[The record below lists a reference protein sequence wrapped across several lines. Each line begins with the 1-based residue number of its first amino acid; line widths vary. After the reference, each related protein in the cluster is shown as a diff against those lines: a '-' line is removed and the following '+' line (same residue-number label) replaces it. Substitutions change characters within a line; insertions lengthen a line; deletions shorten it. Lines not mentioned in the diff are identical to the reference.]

1 VHVISFESPA
11 MVGWRF
17 LIRKPQR
24 QGVARGCNGPLQ
36 ALATLSGRGADGGR
50 LITDDVI
57 MSEVSC
63 MPASVLKPLDP
74 ELRPEVR
81 VWVDE
86 LRAVWQATGL
96 SMGQFAVLH
105 PFDKGTISRY
115 LSGHR
120 VPGERHF
127 LDSLLTTLDSYGRP
141 VTPAVRE
148 YLTGLQMRALEAAH
162 PHEYR
167 VRLVKD
173 ELEVALTGRLEAERY
188 ARALEEQLT
197 ERNREIQ
204 ELAEDRNRLRA
215 TLDAEYARLIQEIE
229 KLSQDLSLARSRS
242 ARADQRCAELEAVL
256 GLMDQ
261 AYSDQNQDVDVPPAV
276 PYADWG
282 SIASRYLPLED
293 PYAVADSLSLLD
305 RLGLRDYATQL
316 ADRVVVHF
324 SDRRHFP
331 DDMMKQDGLLPL
343 LATMNRLRLYD
354 QADEFSA
361 LLGYTSYRSFRR
373 NSPVEGRF
381 S

>member
-1 VHVISFESPA
+1 
-11 MVGWRF
+11 
-17 LIRKPQR
+17 
-24 QGVARGCNGPLQ
+24 
-36 ALATLSGRGADGGR
+36 
-50 LITDDVI
+50 

-63 MPASVLKPLDP
+63 LPASVLKPLDP
-74 ELRPEVR
+74 DLRPEVR
-81 VWVDE
+81 LWVDE

-127 LDSLLTTLDSYGRP
+127 LDTLLTTLESYRRP

-173 ELEVALTGRLEAERY
+173 ELEAALTGRLEADRY
-188 ARALEEQLT
+188 ARALEEQLA

-204 ELAEDRNRLRA
+204 ELTEDRNRLRA
-215 TLDAEYARLIQEIE
+215 TLDAEYARLVQEVE
-229 KLSQDLSLARSRS
+229 KLSQDLALARSRS

-256 GLMDQ
+256 DLMDQ
-261 AYSDQNQDVDVPPAV
+261 AYSDQSQDVDDVQPAV
-276 PYADWG
+276 LYADWG
-282 SIASRYLPLED
+282 SIASRVLPLDD
-293 PYAVADSLSLLD
+293 PYAVADFLSLLD
-305 RLGLRDYATQL
+305 RLNLRDHAGQL
-316 ADRVVVHF
+316 ADRVIAHF
-324 SDRRHFP
+324 SDRRHSP
-331 DDMMKQDGLLPL
+331 DDMVKQDGLLPL

-354 QADEFSA
+354 QADMFSA
-361 LLGYTSYRSFRR
+361 LLGYTSYRYLRR

>member
-1 VHVISFESPA
+1 
-11 MVGWRF
+11 
-17 LIRKPQR
+17 
-24 QGVARGCNGPLQ
+24 
-36 ALATLSGRGADGGR
+36 
-50 LITDDVI
+50 

-63 MPASVLKPLDP
+63 LPASALKPLDP
-74 ELRPEVR
+74 DLRPEVR

-86 LRAVWQATGL
+86 LRAVWQAAGL

-127 LDSLLTTLDSYGRP
+127 LDTLLTTLESYGRP

-148 YLTGLQMRALEAAH
+148 YLTGLQMLALEAAH

-173 ELEVALTGRLEAERY
+173 ELEVALTGKLGAERY

-204 ELAEDRNRLRA
+204 ELTEDRNRLRA
-215 TLDAEYARLIQEIE
+215 TWDAEYARLMQEIE
-229 KLSQDLSLARSRS
+229 KLSQELAQARSRS
-242 ARADQRCAELEAVL
+242 VRADQRCAELEAVL
-256 GLMDQ
+256 DLMDH
-261 AYSDQNQDVDVPPAV
+261 AYSDQSQDLDVPPAV

-282 SIASRYLPLED
+282 NIASHVLPLED
-293 PYAVADSLSLLD
+293 PYAVADFLSLLD

-316 ADRVVVHF
+316 ADRVVAHF
-324 SDRRHFP
+324 SDRRHPP

-343 LATMNRLRLYD
+343 LATMYRLRLFA

-361 LLGYTSYRSFRR
+361 LLGYASYRSLRR

>member
-1 VHVISFESPA
+1 
-11 MVGWRF
+11 
-17 LIRKPQR
+17 
-24 QGVARGCNGPLQ
+24 
-36 ALATLSGRGADGGR
+36 
-50 LITDDVI
+50 
-57 MSEVSC
+57 MSEVSFL
-63 MPASVLKPLDP
+63 PASVLKPLDP
-74 ELRPEVR
+74 DLRPEVR

-86 LRAVWQATGL
+86 LRAVWGATGL

-127 LDSLLTTLDSYGRP
+127 LDTLLTTLDSYGRP
-141 VTPAVRE
+141 VTPAVRD

-197 ERNREIQ
+197 ERNREVQ
-204 ELAEDRNRLRA
+204 EVTEDRNRLRA
-215 TLDAEYARLIQEIE
+215 TLDAEYARLIREIE
-229 KLSQDLSLARSRS
+229 KLSQDLTLARSRS
-242 ARADQRCAELEAVL
+242 DRADQRCAELEAVL
-256 GLMDQ
+256 DRIDQ
-261 AYSDQNQDVDVPPAV
+261 AYSDQDQDTAAPPTI

-282 SIASRYLPLED
+282 SIASQVLPLDD
-293 PYAVADSLSLLD
+293 PHAVADFLSLLD
-305 RLGLRDYATQL
+305 RLGLRDHAGQL
-316 ADRVVVHF
+316 ADRVIAHF
-324 SDRRHFP
+324 SDRRHSP
-331 DDMMKQDGLLPL
+331 DDMIKQDGLLPL

-354 QADEFSA
+354 QADMFSA
-361 LLGYTSYRSFRR
+361 LLGYTSYRNLRR

>member
-1 VHVISFESPA
+1 
-11 MVGWRF
+11 
-17 LIRKPQR
+17 
-24 QGVARGCNGPLQ
+24 
-36 ALATLSGRGADGGR
+36 
-50 LITDDVI
+50 

-63 MPASVLKPLDP
+63 LPASVLKPLDP
-74 ELRPEVR
+74 DLRPEVR

-105 PFDKGTISRY
+105 PFDKGTVSRY

-127 LDSLLTTLDSYGRP
+127 LDTLLTTLESYGRP

-173 ELEVALTGRLEAERY
+173 ELEVALTGKLGAERY
-188 ARALEEQLT
+188 ARALEEQLA

-204 ELAEDRNRLRA
+204 ELTEDRNRLHA
-215 TLDAEYARLIQEIE
+215 TWDTEYARLIQEID
-229 KLSQDLSLARSRS
+229 KLSQELAQARSRS
-242 ARADQRCAELEAVL
+242 SRADQRCAELEAVL
-256 GLMDQ
+256 DLMDQ
-261 AYSDQNQDVDVPPAV
+261 AYSDQGQEADAPPAV

-282 SIASRYLPLED
+282 SIASYALPLED
-293 PYAVADSLSLLD
+293 PYAVADFLSLLD
-305 RLGLRDYATQL
+305 RLGLRDYARQL
-316 ADRVVVHF
+316 ADRVVAHF
-324 SDRRHFP
+324 SDRRHPP

-361 LLGYTSYRSFRR
+361 LLGYSSYRSLRR

>member
-1 VHVISFESPA
+1 
-11 MVGWRF
+11 
-17 LIRKPQR
+17 
-24 QGVARGCNGPLQ
+24 
-36 ALATLSGRGADGGR
+36 
-50 LITDDVI
+50 

-63 MPASVLKPLDP
+63 LPASVLKPLDP
-74 ELRPEVR
+74 DLRPEVR

-86 LRAVWQATGL
+86 LRGVWQATGL

-127 LDSLLTTLDSYGRP
+127 LDTLLTTLETYGRP
-141 VTPAVRE
+141 VTPPVRE

-173 ELEVALTGRLEAERY
+173 ELEVALTGKLEAERY
-188 ARALEEQLT
+188 ARVLEEQLA

-204 ELAEDRNRLRA
+204 ELTEDRNRLRA

-229 KLSQDLSLARSRS
+229 KLSTDLALARSRS
-242 ARADQRCAELEAVL
+242 ARADHRCAELEAVL
-256 GLMDQ
+256 DLVDQ
-261 AYSDQNQDVDVPPAV
+261 TYSDRNQDVDAQPAV
-276 PYADWG
+276 LPYADWG
-282 SIASRYLPLED
+282 SIASRVLPVDD
-293 PYAVADSLSLLD
+293 PYAVSDFLSLLD
-305 RLGLRDYATQL
+305 RLRLRDHAARL
-316 ADRVVVHF
+316 ADRVIAHF
-324 SDRRHFP
+324 SDWRHSP
-331 DDMMKQDGLLPL
+331 DAMVKQDGLLPL

-354 QADEFSA
+354 QADKFA
-361 LLGYTSYRSFRR
+361 TLLGYTSNRYLRR
-373 NSPVEGRF
+373 NSPAVEGRF

>member
-1 VHVISFESPA
+1 MGE
-11 MVGWRF
+11 
-17 LIRKPQR
+17 
-24 QGVARGCNGPLQ
+24 
-36 ALATLSGRGADGGR
+36 
-50 LITDDVI
+50 
-57 MSEVSC
+57 MSIL
-63 MPASVLKPLDP
+63 PASALKPLDP
-74 ELRPEVR
+74 DLRPEVR

-105 PFDKGTISRY
+105 PFDKGTVSRY
-115 LSGHR
+115 LSGQR

-127 LDSLLTTLDSYGRP
+127 LDALLTTLESYGRP

-173 ELEVALTGRLEAERY
+173 ELEVTLTGRLEAERY
-188 ARALEEQLT
+188 ARALEEQLA
-197 ERNREIQ
+197 ERSREIQ
-204 ELAEDRNRLRA
+204 ELTEDRNRLRA

-229 KLSQDLSLARSRS
+229 KLSQDLTLARSRS
-242 ARADQRCAELEAVL
+242 ERADQRCVELEAVL
-256 GLMDQ
+256 DLMEQAHPDQ
-261 AYSDQNQDVDVPPAV
+261 GGDADAPPAV

-282 SIASRYLPLED
+282 SIASRVLPLDD
-293 PYAVADSLSLLD
+293 PYAVADFLSLLD
-305 RLGLRDYATQL
+305 RLDLRGQAGQL
-316 ADRVVVHF
+316 ADRVIAHF
-324 SDRRHFP
+324 SDRRHTP
-331 DDMMKQDGLLPL
+331 DDMMKQNGLLPL

-354 QADEFSA
+354 QADKFSA
-361 LLGYTSYRSFRR
+361 LLGYSSYRNLRR

>member
-1 VHVISFESPA
+1 MSF
-11 MVGWRF
+11 
-17 LIRKPQR
+17 L
-24 QGVARGCNGPLQ
+24 
-36 ALATLSGRGADGGR
+36 
-50 LITDDVI
+50 
-57 MSEVSC
+57 
-63 MPASVLKPLDP
+63 PASALKPLDP
-74 ELRPEVR
+74 DLRPEVR

-86 LRAVWQATGL
+86 LRVVWQATGL

-127 LDSLLTTLDSYGRP
+127 LDTLLTALESYGRP

-173 ELEVALTGRLEAERY
+173 ELEVVLTGKLEAERY
-188 ARALEEQLT
+188 ARALEGQLA

-204 ELAEDRNRLRA
+204 ELTEDRNRLRA
-215 TLDAEYARLIQEIE
+215 SSDAEYARLMQEIE
-229 KLSQDLSLARSRS
+229 GLSNDLTLARSRS
-242 ARADQRCAELEAVL
+242 ARADLSCAELEAVL
-256 GLMDQ
+256 DLIGQ
-261 AYSDQNQDVDVPPAV
+261 AYSDQAHDVDVPSAV
-276 PYADWG
+276 RYADWG
-282 SIASRYLPLED
+282 GIASRVLPLGD
-293 PYAVADSLSLLD
+293 PYAVADFLSLLD
-305 RLGLRDYATQL
+305 RLGLRDYAGQL
-316 ADRVVVHF
+316 ADRVIAHF
-324 SDRRHFP
+324 SDRRHSP

-354 QADEFSA
+354 RADKFSA
-361 LLGYTSYRSFRR
+361 LLGYSSYRHLRR
-373 NSPVEGRF
+373 NSPVAGRF

>member
-1 VHVISFESPA
+1 
-11 MVGWRF
+11 
-17 LIRKPQR
+17 
-24 QGVARGCNGPLQ
+24 
-36 ALATLSGRGADGGR
+36 
-50 LITDDVI
+50 

-63 MPASVLKPLDP
+63 LPASVLKPLDP
-74 ELRPEVR
+74 DLRPEVR

-127 LDSLLTTLDSYGRP
+127 LDTLLTTLESYRRP

-173 ELEVALTGRLEAERY
+173 ELEAALTGRLEADRY
-188 ARALEEQLT
+188 ARALEEQLAG
-197 ERNREIQ
+197 RNREIK
-204 ELAEDRNRLRA
+204 ELTEDRNRLRA
-215 TLDAEYARLIQEIE
+215 TLNAEYARLIQEIE
-229 KLSQDLSLARSRS
+229 KLSKDLALARSRS
-242 ARADQRCAELEAVL
+242 VRADQRCAELEAVL
-256 GLMDQ
+256 DLMDQ
-261 AYSDQNQDVDVPPAV
+261 AYSDQNQDVDDVPPAV
-276 PYADWG
+276 LYADWG
-282 SIASRYLPLED
+282 SIASRVLPLDD
-293 PYAVADSLSLLD
+293 PYAVADFLSLLD
-305 RLGLRDYATQL
+305 RLDLRDHAGQL
-316 ADRVVVHF
+316 ADRVIAHF
-324 SDRRHFP
+324 SDRRHSP
-331 DDMMKQDGLLPL
+331 DDMVKQDGLLPL

-354 QADEFSA
+354 QADMFSA
-361 LLGYTSYRSFRR
+361 LLGYTSYRYLRR

>member
-1 VHVISFESPA
+1 
-11 MVGWRF
+11 
-17 LIRKPQR
+17 
-24 QGVARGCNGPLQ
+24 
-36 ALATLSGRGADGGR
+36 
-50 LITDDVI
+50 
-57 MSEVSC
+57 MSLL
-63 MPASVLKPLDP
+63 PASALKPLDP
-74 ELRPEVR
+74 DLRPEVR

-105 PFDKGTISRY
+105 PFDKGTVSRY

-127 LDSLLTTLDSYGRP
+127 LDTLLATLESYGRP

-148 YLTGLQMRALEAAH
+148 YLAGLQMRALEAAH

-188 ARALEEQLT
+188 ARALEEQLA

-204 ELAEDRNRLRA
+204 ELTEDRNRLRA
-215 TLDAEYARLIQEIE
+215 TLDAEYTRLTQEIE
-229 KLSQDLSLARSRS
+229 KLSKALALARSRS
-242 ARADQRCAELEAVL
+242 VRADQRCAELEVAL
-256 GLMDQ
+256 DLIDPAQSG
-261 AYSDQNQDVDVPPAV
+261 QNQEVAVPPAD

-282 SIASRYLPLED
+282 NIAPRVPLED
-293 PYAVADSLSLLD
+293 PYAVADFLSLLD
-305 RLGLRDYATQL
+305 RLGLRDGAGQL
-316 ADRVVVHF
+316 ADRVIAHF
-324 SDRRHFP
+324 SDRRHSP
-331 DDMMKQDGLLPL
+331 DDMKKQDGLLPL
-343 LATMNRLRLYD
+343 LATMIRLRLYN
-354 QADEFSA
+354 QADKFSA
-361 LLGYTSYRSFRR
+361 LLGYSNSTYRHPRR

>member
-1 VHVISFESPA
+1 MPEIS
-11 MVGWRF
+11 
-17 LIRKPQR
+17 L
-24 QGVARGCNGPLQ
+24 L
-36 ALATLSGRGADGGR
+36 
-50 LITDDVI
+50 
-57 MSEVSC
+57 
-63 MPASVLKPLDP
+63 PASVLKPLDP
-74 ELRPEVR
+74 DLRAEVR

-86 LRAVWQATGL
+86 LRAVWQETGL

-127 LDSLLTTLDSYGRP
+127 LDTLLTTLDSYGRP

-188 ARALEEQLT
+188 ARALEEQLA
-197 ERNREIQ
+197 ERNRDIQ
-204 ELAEDRNRLRA
+204 ELTEDRNRLRA
-215 TLDAEYARLIQEIE
+215 ARDAEYARLIQEIE

-242 ARADQRCAELEAVL
+242 VRADQRCAELEAVL
-256 GLMDQ
+256 DLMDQ
-261 AYSDQNQDVDVPPAV
+261 ARPDQGQDVDALPAV

-282 SIASRYLPLED
+282 SIASRVIPLHD
-293 PYAVADSLSLLD
+293 PYAVADFLSLLD
-305 RLGLRDYATQL
+305 RLGLRGNATQL
-316 ADRVVVHF
+316 ADRVIAHF
-324 SDRRHFP
+324 GDRRHSP
-331 DDMMKQDGLLPL
+331 DVVKQDGLLPL
-343 LATMNRLRLYD
+343 LATMNRLRLFE
-354 QADEFSA
+354 QADKFSA
-361 LLGYTSYRSFRR
+361 LLGYASYRYLRR

>member
-1 VHVISFESPA
+1 MPEMSF
-11 MVGWRF
+11 
-17 LIRKPQR
+17 L
-24 QGVARGCNGPLQ
+24 
-36 ALATLSGRGADGGR
+36 
-50 LITDDVI
+50 
-57 MSEVSC
+57 
-63 MPASVLKPLDP
+63 PASVLKPLDP

-86 LRAVWQATGL
+86 LRVVWQATGL

-120 VPGERHF
+120 VPSERHF
-127 LDSLLTTLDSYGRP
+127 LDTLLTALESYGRP

-173 ELEVALTGRLEAERY
+173 ELEVVLTSRLEAERY
-188 ARALEEQLT
+188 ARALEGQLG

-204 ELAEDRNRLRA
+204 ELTEDRNRLRA
-215 TLDAEYARLIQEIE
+215 TLDAEYARLMQEIE
-229 KLSQDLSLARSRS
+229 KLSNDLALARSRS

-256 GLMDQ
+256 DLVDQ
-261 AYSDQNQDVDVPPAV
+261 ASSPQSQDVDVPPAV

-282 SIASRYLPLED
+282 GIASRVLPLGD
-293 PYAVADSLSLLD
+293 PYAVADFLSLLD
-305 RLGLRDYATQL
+305 RLGLRDYAEQL
-316 ADRVVVHF
+316 ADRVIAHF
-324 SDRRHFP
+324 TDRRHSP

-354 QADEFSA
+354 RADKFSA
-361 LLGYTSYRSFRR
+361 LLGYTSYRHLRR

>member
-1 VHVISFESPA
+1 
-11 MVGWRF
+11 
-17 LIRKPQR
+17 
-24 QGVARGCNGPLQ
+24 
-36 ALATLSGRGADGGR
+36 
-50 LITDDVI
+50 LITDDGI
-57 MSEVSC
+57 MAEMSIL
-63 MPASVLKPLDP
+63 PASVLKPLDP
-74 ELRPEVR
+74 DLRPEVR
-81 VWVDE
+81 AWVDE
-86 LRAVWQATGL
+86 LRAVWQAAGL

-127 LDSLLTTLDSYGRP
+127 LDTLLATLESYGRP

-148 YLTGLQMRALEAAH
+148 CLTDLQMRALEAAH

-188 ARALEEQLT
+188 ARALEEQLA

-204 ELAEDRNRLRA
+204 EITDDRNRLRA
-215 TLDAEYARLIQEIE
+215 TLDAEYARLVQEIE
-229 KLSQDLSLARSRS
+229 KLSSDLALARSRS
-242 ARADQRCAELEAVL
+242 VRADQRCAELEAVL
-256 GLMDQ
+256 DLMDQ
-261 AYSDQNQDVDVPPAV
+261 AYSDQSQDVDVPPAL

-282 SIASRYLPLED
+282 GIASRVLPLDD
-293 PYAVADSLSLLD
+293 PYAVADFLSLLD
-305 RLGLRDYATQL
+305 RLGLRDYARQL
-316 ADRVVVHF
+316 AKRVVAHF
-324 SDRRHFP
+324 GDRRHSP

-361 LLGYTSYRSFRR
+361 LLGYTSYRHLRR
-373 NSPVEGRF
+373 NAPIEGRF

>member
-1 VHVISFESPA
+1 
-11 MVGWRF
+11 
-17 LIRKPQR
+17 
-24 QGVARGCNGPLQ
+24 
-36 ALATLSGRGADGGR
+36 
-50 LITDDVI
+50 

-63 MPASVLKPLDP
+63 LPASVLKPLDP
-74 ELRPEVR
+74 DLRPEVR

-86 LRAVWQATGL
+86 LRGLWQASGL

-127 LDSLLTTLDSYGRP
+127 LDTLLTTLDSRGRP
-141 VTPAVRE
+141 VTSAVRE

-173 ELEVALTGRLEAERY
+173 ELEVALTGKLEAERY
-188 ARALEEQLT
+188 ARVLGEHLA

-204 ELAEDRNRLRA
+204 ELTEDRNRLRA
-215 TLDAEYARLIQEIE
+215 TLDAEYARLVQEIDR
-229 KLSQDLSLARSRS
+229 LSADLALARSRS
-242 ARADQRCAELEAVL
+242 DRADQRCAELEAVL
-256 GLMDQ
+256 DLMDQ
-261 AYSDQNQDVDVPPAV
+261 AYPDQNQDIDLPPAV
-276 PYADWG
+276 SPADWG
-282 SIASRYLPLED
+282 SIASRVIPLED
-293 PYAVADSLSLLD
+293 PYAVADFLSLLD
-305 RLGLRDYATQL
+305 RLGLRDPAGQL
-316 ADRVVVHF
+316 ADRFIAHF
-324 SDRRHFP
+324 SHRRQSP

-343 LATMNRLRLYD
+343 LATMNRLKLYD
-354 QADEFSA
+354 QADKFSA
-361 LLGYTSYRSFRR
+361 LLGYTSYRYLRR

>member
-1 VHVISFESPA
+1 MP
-11 MVGWRF
+11 
-17 LIRKPQR
+17 
-24 QGVARGCNGPLQ
+24 
-36 ALATLSGRGADGGR
+36 
-50 LITDDVI
+50 
-57 MSEVSC
+57 EVSC
-63 MPASVLKPLDP
+63 LPAPALKPLDP
-74 ELRPEVR
+74 DLRPEVR

-127 LDSLLTTLDSYGRP
+127 LDTLLIVLESYRRP

-188 ARALEEQLT
+188 ARVLEEQLAG
-197 ERNREIQ
+197 RSREIQ
-204 ELAEDRNRLRA
+204 ELTEDRNRLRA
-215 TLDAEYARLIQEIE
+215 TLDAEYARLIQESE
-229 KLSQDLSLARSRS
+229 KLSKDLALARSRS
-242 ARADQRCAELEAVL
+242 DRADQRCAELEAVL
-256 GLMDQ
+256 DLMDQ
-261 AYSDQNQDVDVPPAV
+261 AHSDQNQDVDDAPPAV
-276 PYADWG
+276 LYADWG
-282 SIASRYLPLED
+282 SIASRVLPLDD
-293 PYAVADSLSLLD
+293 PYAVADFLSLLD
-305 RLGLRDYATQL
+305 RLGLRSHAGQL
-316 ADRVVVHF
+316 ADRVIVHF
-324 SDRRHFP
+324 SDRRHSP
-331 DDMMKQDGLLPL
+331 DDMVKQDGLLPL

-354 QADEFSA
+354 QADLFSA
-361 LLGYTSYRSFRR
+361 LLGYTSYRYLRR